1 MAIKA
6 RGLTATQKEL
16 RKKVQSRTGNIPQ
29 IGFPF
34 GKDKIDPNELNRQI
48 ELWSYKERLKNPDN
62 KVRLFGFS
70 SRPGGSGP
78 NWVLSKRRVFFVYK
92 HLISIGA
99 SCKFMLYACGEE
111 VWKQRDRIKK
121 RGAAAENYDHPL
133 DRCVGVAF
141 SENDFN
147 KIIKEIGGSI
157 QFPTPEIPKKPDT
170 KKELGK
176 AFLKY
181 LKELAKSLAQG
192 GGAPVPGPGFAI
204 DLGKEYLK
212 SVGEKNKAMAIISF
226 RTGIILGIEAAN
238 VIARHSSPL
247 SKNSFSSGQLL
258 SRIEKTPRIKE
269 QITRKIGPL
278 VRTFKQWE
286 EFYLLGIERIGKLLT
301 YILTNTT
308 THSQRKSRIQAFVDA
323 AQKAQRRQGL

>member
-1 MAIKA
+1 MAIKTT
-6 RGLTATQKEL
+6 GLTAAQKEL
-16 RKKVQSRTGNIPQ
+16 RKKVRSRTGNIPQ

-48 ELWSYKERLKNPDN
+48 ALWSHKERLKNPDDT
-62 KVRLFGFS
+62 VRLFGFS

-78 NWVLSKRRVFFVYK
+78 NWVLSKRRVIFVYK
-92 HLISIGA
+92 HLISIGT

-111 VWKQRDRIKK
+111 IWKVRDRIKRK
-121 RGAAAENYDHPL
+121 GVAAENYDHPL

-147 KIIKEIGGSI
+147 NIIKEIGGSI
-157 QFPTPEIPKKPDT
+157 KFPKPTIPKKPDT
-170 KKELGK
+170 NKELGK

-192 GGAPVPGPGFAI
+192 QGAPVPGPGFGVE
-204 DLGKEYLK
+204 LGKEYLK

-238 VIARHSSPL
+238 VIVTHSSPL
-247 SKNSFSSGQLL
+247 NKNSFSGIELRN
-258 SRIEKTPRIKE
+258 RIERTPRIKQ

-308 THSQRKSRIQAFVDA
+308 THSQRKSRIKTFVDA
-323 AQKAQRRQGL
+323 AQKAQIKQGV